1 MWSVF
6 VPRARNG
13 KRKLEARADA
23 RARDGERR
31 LEPGRLLITGADT
44 GFEA

>member
-6 VPRARNG
+6 VPRPRG
-13 KRKLEARADA
+13 SQQ
-23 RARDGERR
+23 R
-31 LEPGRLLITGADT
+31 LEHGKLLITGADT

>member
-6 VPRARNG
+6 VPRPRDG
-13 KRKLEARADA
+13 DRKLR
-23 RARDGERR
+23 
-31 LEPGRLLITGADT
+31 PGGLIITGADT